1 MSEHHYSQYGLLN
14 SLVWRKQMRNGKMKT
29 RTVAIVDYT
38 AIDIQEDIM
47 DQILWGWQ
55 WSYDGDHIKMVI
67 MLWCYNDGDHVIML

>member
-1 MSEHHYSQYGLLN
+1 
-14 SLVWRKQMRNGKMKT
+14 MRNGKMKT

-38 AIDIQEDIM
+38 AIDVQDDIM

-67 MLWCYNDGDHVIML
+67 ML